1 MKKLS
6 GNMKDTIMDI
16 FDHLHTHPEVSWK
29 EYKTT
34 EYLTAKLEASGC
46 RTRTFSDCTG
56 VVGELGEG
64 SPVVAV
70 RADIDALWQEVD
82 GTFRANHSC
91 GHDSHMT
98 MALGTLMLL
107 QKQQLPKGTIRFIFQ
122 PAEEKG
128 GGALKMIEKGVLD
141 DVDYLYGVH
150 VRPIQE
156 TQNGHCAPSILHGS
170 SQHIE
175 GTIIGEEAH
184 GARPHLGKNS
194 IEIAAFLVHKLGM
207 IHIDPMVPHTVK
219 MTKLQAGGESSN
231 IIPGKASFSLDL
243 RAQTNEAM
251 EALIQETERACE
263 AAAAAFG
270 AKIELQK
277 EHSLPAATQNKEAEA
292 IMAEAITDIIG
303 EEHLDEP
310 LVTTGGED
318 FHFYAVRVPNIKT
331 TMLGLGCGLQPG
343 LHHPHMTFDRNA
355 IYTGIEILAKAVLKT
370 FHKAETLAS
379 ANTAAS

>member
-6 GNMKDTIMDI
+6 GNMKETIMDI

-34 EYLTAKLEASGC
+34 EYITAKLEESGC
-46 RTRTFSDCTG
+46 RTRTFADCTG

-175 GTIIGEEAH
+175 GAIIGEEAH

-343 LHHPHMTFDRNA
+343 LHHPHMTFDRDA
-355 IYTGIEILAKAVLKT
+355 IYIGVEILANAVLKT

-379 ANTAAS
+379 ADTAAS

>member
-1 MKKLS
+1 MNRLTENEKQ
-6 GNMKDTIMDI
+6 TITDI
-16 FDHLHTHPEVSWK
+16 FDHLHAHPEVSWK

-34 EYLTAKLEASGC
+34 EFLTEKLKEAGC
-46 RTRTFSDCTG
+46 RIRTFSDCTG
-56 VVGELGEG
+56 VVGDIGEG

-82 GTFRANHSC
+82 GIFQANHSC

-107 QKQQLPKGTIRFIFQ
+107 QKQPQLPKGTIRFIFQ

-128 GGALKMIEKGVLD
+128 GGALKMIEEGVLD
-141 DVDYLYGVH
+141 DIDFLYGVH

-156 TQNGHCAPSILHGS
+156 TANGRCAPSILHGS

-175 GTIIGEEAH
+175 GLIIGEEAH
-184 GARPHLGKNS
+184 GARPHLGINS
-194 IEIAAFLVHKLGM
+194 IEIAALLVQKLSF
-207 IHIDPMVPHTVK
+207 IHIDPSIPHSVK
-219 MTKLQAGGESSN
+219 MTKLQAGGDSSN
-231 IIPGKASFSLDL
+231 IIPGTASFSLDL

-251 EALIQETERACE
+251 EKLTEETERACE
-263 AAAAAFG
+263 AAVAAFG

-277 EHSLPAATQNKEAEA
+277 EHSLPAASRNKEAET
-292 IMAEAITDIIG
+292 IMAAAIRDILG
-303 EEHLDEP
+303 EENLDEP

-318 FHFYAVRVPNIKT
+318 FHFYGVKVPNLKT

-343 LHHPHMTFDRNA
+343 LHHPHMTFDRSA
-355 IYTGIEILAKAVLKT
+355 IYTGVEILTAAVLT
-370 FHKAETLAS
+370 SF
-379 ANTAAS
+379 NT